1 MEDLIE
7 IIENSDAKVKN
18 KRITF
23 KKGLLIYS
31 AVLVVLSLIALS
43 VLWVFLSSFQKS
55 DSQSCA
61 QTAVNNI
68 DKAEWME
75 FLKENIYV
83 SEYEDG
89 EAANGIAY
97 KTLIENNALVCSRKA
112 NECTEDTEVFTVS
125 NGEEVFC
132 KLQLKKDDEGA
143 FGFNRWVFDGISP
156 CDDRLYE
163 HNAEKQ
169 VLFPSEGTLY
179 INGTKVDAGE
189 TESIPCPYDVIGDNE
204 PDYASYS
211 FKEPWS
217 DYEVKLNYDGGE
229 CLLEERDGGI
239 FPFEIAKELRYDC
252 TVTVPAG
259 TELYIDGE
267 RATTNYI
274 TESDAAY
281 PYLSPLELNAETA
294 PKATVYKFTGLYT
307 KPEIKATY
315 NGTEIS
321 CKESEESSFLC
332 SYSYAL
338 PFEPSEYSLLV
349 PFDTKVYINGIEL
362 GEEYVTE
369 KNIVYTEVSDYSEL
383 LVNPKTLC
391 RYTVKDLL
399 FAPEISVKDAFGTE
413 CPLTEIN
420 NNEFCCTS
428 APNPDKLERYDE
440 FAKAFAV
447 AMVEFT
453 MEDPALISQNMSE
466 ALAFTRYDSPANQVI
481 CNSYIAFVWQK
492 KHTLTYNSLYTDN
505 YISYGDNAF
514 SCDIH
519 YDVTGVRTLDPTRI
533 DNISG
538 VYRIVCIDVQGKLE
552 IVKLNVDSEE

>member
-7 IIENSDAKVKN
+7 IIENGNGRIKN
-18 KRITF
+18 KKITF

-31 AVLVVLSLIALS
+31 AILVVLSLIALS

-75 FLKENIYV
+75 YLGENIYV
-83 SEYEDG
+83 SEYENG
-89 EAANGIAY
+89 ETAKNLAY
-97 KTLIENNALVCSRKA
+97 KTLIESKTLVCSRKA
-112 NECTEDTEVFTVS
+112 NECTENTEVFTVS

-132 KLQLKKDDEGA
+132 KLQLKNSDEGA
-143 FGFNRWVFDGISP
+143 FGFKRWVFDGISP

-163 HNAEKQ
+163 HNEEKQ

-179 INGTKVDAGE
+179 INGTKVDAEE
-189 TESIPCPYDVIGDNE
+189 TESIPCPYDVIGQNE
-204 PDYASYS
+204 PDYVSYS
-211 FKEPWS
+211 FKEPWG
-217 DYEVKLNYDGGE
+217 DYEVKLSYNDVE
-229 CLLEERDGGI
+229 CVLEERDGGI
-239 FPFEIAKELRYDC
+239 YPYEISKDLRYDC

-267 RATTNYI
+267 RATVSYI
-274 TESDAAY
+274 KESDAVY

-294 PKATVYKFTGLYT
+294 PKATVYEFAGLYT

-321 CKESEESSFLC
+321 CKESKENGFLC

-338 PFEPSEYSLLV
+338 PFEASEYSLLV

-362 GEEYVTE
+362 GEEYITE
-369 KNIVYTEVSDYSEL
+369 KDILYTEVSDYAAL

-399 FAPEISVKDAFGTE
+399 FVPEITVKDGFGTE
-413 CPLTEIN
+413 CPLTETA

-428 APNPDKLERYDE
+428 APSPDKLERYDE

-453 MEDPALISQNMSE
+453 MEDPDLILQNMAE
-466 ALAFTRYDSPANQVI
+466 ALAFIRQDSAAHQVI
-481 CNSYIAFVWQK
+481 SNSYIAFVWQK

-538 VYRIVCIDVQGKLE
+538 IYRIVCIDVQGKLE
-552 IVKLNVDSEE
+552 IVKLNVDSEG